1 MSNLLLLITVSSHNF
16 KITRISPRTKI
27 VVEAFARK
35 YVQRGLVRKPGG
47 RYISEPIKVFASATS
62 DREEYRFHINQL
74 KDFYEHL
81 KFNHVT
87 ENLYQVINNT
97 ISPGLDVDIK
107 VKPQWIPRDD
117 QIPILDYLTETNNNR
132 AKLVGIQT
140 GKGKAQPFDAKIK
153 VPGGWKRMGDMRVG
167 TQVIAKDGSISKVT
181 GVFPQG
187 QKRIYKITFSD
198 GRSTECCAKHLW
210 NIYYAAGRE
219 NKRWR
224 TVNTLEVMR
233 LLAEPNPKVY
243 IDLVDKELSED
254 STLVIDPY
262 ILGTFLAGG
271 FIFNNKII
279 ISNIDKLT
287 FTEVSNRLPKAL
299 YLNSINVKKHQK
311 CYSIESKNSNLSNA
325 YFDLLRD
332 LHLMNKQ
339 KSELFI
345 PKEYLNSS
353 HNQRLALLQG
363 IFNLN
368 GYCSAD
374 GNITIS
380 GESEQLLK
388 NIQYLIRSIG
398 GTASLIQTK
407 SHYALVGSKIIA
419 IYVYRL
425 SIHLKETVEL
435 FNLSKKKERLHHKN
449 QSLKLKI
456 ESVILKGKEN
466 CQCISIDHP
475 DKLYITDDFIV
486 THNTLTSLLSIAE
499 LGKRTVI
506 IIKPMFIDKW
516 VEDLLK
522 TYEIEPKDIMV
533 VKGSGHLI
541 ALLELAKSG
550 ELDSKFIIISNKT
563 IQNWL
568 KLYEQYREG
577 TFSLGY
583 STLPETLFQDLNAGI
598 RLIDEVHMDF
608 HLCFKIDLYTNI
620 ERSISLSAT
629 LVSNDD
635 FVAKMHEVMHPT
647 PTRYALQKLDQYIN
661 SYVVYYQFK
670 DPTKIRTTEY
680 GATSYSH
687 TAFEKS
693 IFKHKPTLNNYFNL
707 IKYIIEIGFMKNAR
721 KKKKLMVFASTIEM
735 CTLLTKYFS
744 NVFNQY
750 KVKRYVG
757 EDPYSDLMTGDIIFT
772 TLGSAGTAVDVP
784 DLTNVIL
791 TVAVD
796 SIQSNIQSLGRLRKL
811 GPDDRT
817 EFHYMTCLDIPKHLE
832 YSFRKKEMLGRYA
845 KTYSEI
851 QSRHVV

>member
-1 MSNLLLLITVSSHNF
+1 MSNLLLQITVSSHNF

-47 RYISEPIKVFASATS
+47 RYISEPVKVFASATS

-81 KFNHVT
+81 KFNHIT
-87 ENLYQVINNT
+87 ENLYEVINKE
-97 ISPGLDVDIK
+97 IKPGLDIDIK
-107 VKPQWIPRDD
+107 VKPQWIPRED
-117 QIPILDYLTETNNNR
+117 QVPILDYLTETNSNR

-140 GKGKAQPFDAKIK
+140 GKGKAQPLNAKIK
-153 VPGGWKRMGDMRVG
+153 VPGGWKRMGEMRIG
-167 TQVIAKDGSISKVT
+167 TQVIAKDGTITKVT

-198 GRSTECCAKHLW
+198 GRTTECCAKHLW
-210 NIYYAAGRE
+210 KIYYAAGRE

-243 IDLVDKELSED
+243 VDLIDQEISQD
-254 STLVIDPY
+254 STLPIDPY
-262 ILGTFLAGG
+262 ILGTFLASG
-271 FIFNNKII
+271 FTFNNKII
-279 ISNIDKLT
+279 ISKIDKFT
-287 FTEVSNRLPKAL
+287 FNEITNRLPKSLQLKAI
-299 YLNSINVKKHQK
+299 SVKRHQH
-311 CYSIESKNSNLSNA
+311 CYSIEPKNANLSND
-325 YFDLLRD
+325 FLEKIRD
-332 LHLMNKQ
+332 LTLLNKT
-339 KSELFI
+339 KDNLFI

-353 HNQRLALLQG
+353 HKQRLALLQG

-368 GYCSAD
+368 GYCSGE
-374 GNITIS
+374 GNVSIS
-380 GESEQLLK
+380 SDSEELSK

-398 GTASLIQTK
+398 GTCSLTPTR
-407 SHYALVGSKIIA
+407 SHYALVGSKILA
-419 IYVYRL
+419 TYVYRMF
-425 SIHLKETVEL
+425 IHLKDPIDL
-435 FNLSKKKERLHHKN
+435 FYLSKKKDRIHHKN
-449 QSLKLKI
+449 PSLKLKI
-456 ESVILKGKEN
+456 ENIVLQDKQV
-466 CQCISIDHP
+466 CQCISVEHP
-475 DKLYITDDFIV
+475 EHLYVTDDFIV
-486 THNTLTSLLSIAE
+486 THNTLTSLLAVAR
-499 LGKRTVI
+499 LQKRTVI
-506 IIKPMFIDKW
+506 IIKPMFIEKW
-516 VEDLLK
+516 VDDLLK
-522 TYEIEPKDIMV
+522 TYEIKPTDIMV
-533 VKGSGHLI
+533 VKGSGHLM
-541 ALLELAKSG
+541 ALFDLAKSG

-577 TFSLGY
+577 IFTLGY
-583 STLPETLFQDLNAGI
+583 STLPETLFEDLDAGI

-608 HLCFKIDLYTNI
+608 HLCFKIDLYTNV

-635 FVAKMHEVMHPT
+635 CITRMHEIMHPT
-647 PTRYALQKLDQYIN
+647 NTRYALQKLDQYIN

-707 IKYIIEIGFMKNAR
+707 IKYIIEIGFMKNVR

-735 CTLLTKYFS
+735 CTLLTNYFS